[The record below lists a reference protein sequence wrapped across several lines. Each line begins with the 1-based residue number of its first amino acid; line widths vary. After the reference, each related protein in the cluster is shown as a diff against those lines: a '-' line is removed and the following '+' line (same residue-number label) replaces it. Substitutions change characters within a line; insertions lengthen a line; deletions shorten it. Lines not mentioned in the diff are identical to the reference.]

1 VNIRRPSVSKATVL
15 AKYQETSLEAEEHRK
30 LMSSKQTWENRF
42 DEVADIIPWSQVRTW
57 LDVGCGTAKLF
68 ETVIS
73 RGDAKDLHECVGID
87 AIANNIR
94 TSQDKKW
101 PARPS
106 VRLLQWDIEDLDRL
120 SDGPFDLVTM
130 VGVVYQCGLP
140 PAISVERCLG
150 RLATGG
156 LLLVTTEN
164 VRFKGFRAD
173 PHGCYPPR
181 DEFEQMFSQAG
192 RDPSSLI
199 VQYTNPLWRQR
210 ATGIE
215 DADSAEYK
223 ETFFLAS
230 Y

>member
-1 VNIRRPSVSKATVL
+1 
-15 AKYQETSLEAEEHRK
+15 
-30 LMSSKQTWENRF
+30 
-42 DEVADIIPWSQVRTW
+42 
-57 LDVGCGTAKLF
+57 LF
-68 ETVIS
+68 EKVIS
-73 RGDAKDLHECVGID
+73 GAHATELHTCIGID

-94 TSQDKKW
+94 TGQDKKW

-106 VRLLQWDIEDLDRL
+106 VKLLQWDIEDLDRL
-120 SDGPFDLVTM
+120 NHGPFDLVTM

-140 PAISVERCLG
+140 PAITVEKCLG
-150 RLATGG
+150 RLATAG

-181 DEFEQMFSQAG
+181 DEFEQMFRQAG
-192 RDPSSLI
+192 RNPRSLI

-210 ATGIE
+210 DTGIE
-215 DADSAEYK
+215 DADSADYK